1 MSKPDIDLLKS
12 NIEKAALYDFENNK
26 VFGSAYCV
34 IRGDNVIYK
43 KCFGSISADTDEP
56 VTENTI
62 FRMASMTKPVTAMA
76 TLILIERGL
85 LSLSDKVSDYLT
97 EFKDIHITQMSQ
109 SGQLTDLGKA
119 QNEITICNLLTHTSG
134 IGSDPLKDA
143 KLSEEDIKSIDD
155 TVNFYLRMGLDFEPG
170 TKQQYS
176 AFGAFD
182 VLVKIIEKVSG
193 TDYLEFLTK
202 EIFEPCGMTD
212 TTFIPTPE
220 QWKSTIAMHNR
231 VDGESCNEKTVE
243 DRVFSFFPCK
253 HYLGGAG
260 LVSTLDDYSRFAK
273 MLLNKG
279 KTPTKQIVR
288 EDTFRLL
295 HTPFVS
301 EKIMPSSER
310 WGLGVR
316 VIVREDYE
324 DLPVGAFGWSGAYG
338 TLFWIDSTNNIA
350 AVYMKN
356 SIFDGGAGNE
366 SARNFEKAVT
376 NSLINS

>member
-1 MSKPDIDLLKS
+1 MLKLDINLLES
-12 NIEKAALYDFENNK
+12 NIERAALYDFENNK

-34 IRGDNVIYK
+34 IQGENVIYK
-43 KCFGSISADTDEP
+43 KCFGNISSDTDKL

-76 TLILIERGL
+76 TLILIDRGL
-85 LSLSDKVSDYLT
+85 ISLTDNLSDYLP
-97 EFKDIHITQMSQ
+97 EFKDIHITQMQ
-109 SGQLTDLGKA
+109 PSGQLTDLGKA
-119 QNEITICNLLTHTSG
+119 HNKITICNLLTHTSG
-134 IGSDPLKDA
+134 IGSDVLKDA
-143 KLSEEDIKSIDD
+143 KLSEEDIQSIDD
-155 TVNFYLRMGLDFEPG
+155 TVDFYFRMGLDFEPG

-176 AFGAFD
+176 PLGAFD
-182 VLVKIIEKVSG
+182 VLAKLIECVSG
-193 TDYLEFLTK
+193 KDYLEFLTH

-231 VDGESCNEKTVE
+231 IGGKSCNEKTIE

-260 LVSTLDDYSRFAK
+260 LISTLDDYSKFAH

-279 KTPTKQIVR
+279 KAQTKQIVS
-288 EDTFRLL
+288 EETFRLL

-301 EKIMPSSER
+301 ESIMPSSER

-316 VIVREDYE
+316 VIVREDYKN
-324 DLPVGAFGWSGAYG
+324 LPVGAYGWSGAYG
-338 TLFWIDSTNNIA
+338 THFWIDPTNNIA

-356 SIFDGGAGNE
+356 SVFDGGAGNE
-366 SARNFEKAVT
+366 SANNFEIAVK
-376 NSLINS
+376 NSLV